1 MSERVRLVNQQMAFS
16 QSHLQ
21 AARNGEAFMRRCQLQ
36 ACKLQMYL
44 MIHAYLAEL
53 AERSNLKW
61 ELLLG
66 DVDNALE
73 LFGHQLQQ
81 QNKVSGDFAHLA
93 ELIRTQSPWPQWI
106 ELAKSAFFI
115 GKNDLN
121 SPLLAEASA
130 LSPDRKEIGLI
141 ASSNA
146 APKLSILTAPAD
158 IQIDLLS
165 QMLDAFTDLIQQ
177 QRENK
182 IEF

>member
-1 MSERVRLVNQQMAFS
+1 V
-16 QSHLQ
+16 
-21 AARNGEAFMRRCQLQ
+21 
-36 ACKLQMYL
+36 
-44 MIHAYLAEL
+44 
-53 AERSNLKW
+53 
-61 ELLLG
+61 
-66 DVDNALE
+66 
-73 LFGHQLQQ
+73 
-81 QNKVSGDFAHLA
+81 

-121 SPLLAEASA
+121 SPLLAEANA
-130 LSPDRKEIGLI
+130 PSPDSKEIGLI

-146 APKLSILTAPAD
+146 APNLSILTAPAD

>member
-1 MSERVRLVNQQMAFS
+1 MSERVRLVNQQMALAS
-16 QSHLQ
+16 PPASGAQM
-21 AARNGEAFMRRCQLQ
+21 ARHFMRRCQLLQ

-81 QNKVSGDFAHLA
+81 QNKVSSDFAHLA

-106 ELAKSAFFI
+106 ELAKSAF
-115 GKNDLN
+115 
-121 SPLLAEASA
+121 
-130 LSPDRKEIGLI
+130 LSVK
-141 ASSNA
+141 
-146 APKLSILTAPAD
+146 
-158 IQIDLLS
+158 
-165 QMLDAFTDLIQQ
+165 
-177 QRENK
+177 
-182 IEF
+182 